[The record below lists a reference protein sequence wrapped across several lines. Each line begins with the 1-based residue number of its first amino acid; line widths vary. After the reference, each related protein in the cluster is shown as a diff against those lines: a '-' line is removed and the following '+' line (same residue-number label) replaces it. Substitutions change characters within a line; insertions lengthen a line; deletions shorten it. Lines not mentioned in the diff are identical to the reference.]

1 MTSAAAPTPEARASS
16 AAVAEELVAR
26 ARTGRPLSLDV
37 LRATFDAA
45 GLSPREA
52 RTVLAAVAEAGAALE
67 VGKTS
72 TKPSRGSSRRQPAP
86 AVAGPAQ
93 RQRKKKVAR
102 PEPAGARTPA
112 APSVEP
118 PAPEAGVEV
127 TVEEVAVEETKTEAE
142 AVDLDTPAPT
152 EDLVRSYLQDVAK
165 VKLLT
170 AEQEVELAQ
179 RIETGLFAA
188 HLLEQVEHSGPGV
201 LRDLKG
207 RPSVAELRRLAA
219 DGQRAKEHML
229 TANLRL
235 VVSAAKKFQN
245 RGLDMLDLVQE
256 GNLGLI
262 RAVEKFDWRAGFKF
276 STYAMWWLR
285 QSMTR
290 ALADQSRTIRVPVH
304 VAEQLS
310 KLARLRRHLTVEL
323 GREPAVEELAATMDL
338 SIDKMT
344 DLIALAR
351 DPMSLDSPIGDDADA
366 VVGDLIVDTGVID
379 AERAVEFAAL
389 RTQIDSLLG
398 QLPDREATVMR
409 LRFGLADGNEHS
421 LAQIGER
428 LGLTRERIRQIEKAT
443 VARLRELPDA
453 HRLLELVA

>member
-1 MTSAAAPTPEARASS
+1 MTSAAAPTPKARPHS

-26 ARTGRPLSLDV
+26 ARTGGPLSLDV

-72 TKPSRGSSRRQPAP
+72 SKPSRSSSRRQAAP
-86 AVAGPAQ
+86 AVAVPAQ
-93 RQRKKKVAR
+93 QQRKKKVAR
-102 PEPAGARTPA
+102 SEPAVAQPPA

-118 PAPEAGVEV
+118 PAPEAAVEI
-127 TVEEVAVEETKTEAE
+127 AVEETEV
-142 AVDLDTPAPT
+142 VDLDTPAPT

-179 RIETGLFAA
+179 RIEAGLFAA
-188 HLLEQVEHSGPGV
+188 HLLEQVEQSGPAV
-201 LRDLKG
+201 LRDLPG
-207 RPSVAELRRLAA
+207 RPTVDELRRLVA

-310 KLARLRRHLTVEL
+310 KLARLRRHLIVEL
-323 GREPAVEELAATMDL
+323 GREPAVEELAAAMDL
-338 SIDKMT
+338 SIDKMS

-389 RTQIDSLLG
+389 RTQIDNLLG

-421 LAQIGER
+421 LQQIGER

>member
-1 MTSAAAPTPEARASS
+1 MT
-16 AAVAEELVAR
+16 AAVSTPATGADVPGIVEGLVTR
-26 ARTGRPLSLDV
+26 ARISGPLSLDV
-37 LRATFDAA
+37 LRETFDAA
-45 GLSPREA
+45 GLSPQQGRA
-52 RTVLAAVAEAGAALE
+52 VLAAMAQAGAPLE
-67 VGKTS
+67 VGAKTAP
-72 TKPSRGSSRRQPAP
+72 KAPRSRTSSRR
-86 AVAGPAQ
+86 
-93 RQRKKKVAR
+93 R
-102 PEPAGARTPA
+102 PEPAPE
-112 APSVEP
+112 V
-118 PAPEAGVEV
+118 PAPKTAPRAESASSR
-127 TVEEVAVEETKTEAE
+127 TAAAMPAPTVAVAPTSQEEPELA
-142 AVDLDTPAPT
+142 DLDAPAPT

-179 RIETGLFAA
+179 RIEVGLFAA
-188 HLLEQVEHSGPGV
+188 RLLGQVEESGPQI
-201 LRDLKG
+201 LRDLPG
-207 RPSVAELRRLAA
+207 QPTVDELRRLAA
-219 DGQRAKEHML
+219 DGERAKEHML

-323 GREPAVEELAATMDL
+323 GREPALEELAEAMNV
-338 SIDKMT
+338 SPDKMA

-389 RTQIDSLLG
+389 RSQIESLLG
-398 QLPDREATVMR
+398 QLPDREAMVVR

-443 VARLRELPDA
+443 VARLRELPDVD
-453 HRLLELVA
+453 RLLELVA